1 MGEWWYGVG
10 NRWPTFPDVSLQSP
24 QVKETTDSAGHPLPS
39 GGALTPPAVRVT
51 RPSLTSD
58 AESLSAA
65 VDEDFARLA
74 KARSNPDI
82 LRSTLD
88 HQDVRGQP
96 SQ

>member
-1 MGEWWYGVG
+1 MEWNEVG
-10 NRWPTFPDVSLQSP
+10 NRCSAFTDVPLQSP
-24 QVKETTDSAGHPLPS
+24 QVKETTDSESQPLPS